1 MPKSKPNKPTQA
13 SIFEEETRPNAPF
26 QVSIIQ
32 SKTTL
37 SKDQKAFNNL
47 VEKIKVRREVLE
59 QWELFK
65 PVYAQRVAADIQP
78 MMDKVRKMGV
88 DFIKALDQALGMKGL
103 SKSDKKT
110 VKDIIFDLA
119 DEYLSAGMD
128 DPEIKAFYKKYGGT
142 DYDEDEGLFRE
153 GFNASMEEMFGIKLD
168 KDRPESPEEIM
179 RKLQEKMLETE
190 QARSQAGN
198 QQRGQRKKTA
208 KQIAREE
215 AAKQE
220 TEQVSQSLRE
230 IYRKLASALHPDR
243 EPDPAERERK
253 TSLMQRVNKAYE
265 EKNLL
270 RLLELQLELEHI
282 DAKALAELSEQKLK
296 HYIKILKEQLAEI
309 DQEIDFI
316 ETPMR
321 MQFGIGMFQRLTPT
335 DLLDLLKRDVVKL
348 KADYKKAVKELEVV
362 NDLQTFKQWIKTQK
376 QIAKESARFDD
387 MDDDWIPF

>member
-1 MPKSKPNKPTQA
+1 MPKSMPKSKPNKPTQA
-13 SIFEEETRPNAPF
+13 SIFQDEPQPNKPF

-32 SKTTL
+32 GKTTL

-78 MMDKVRKMGV
+78 LMDKVRKMSV

-110 VKDIIFDLA
+110 VKNIIFDLSE
-119 DEYLSAGMD
+119 DYLSAGMD
-128 DPEIKAFYKKYGGT
+128 EPEIKAFYKKYGGT

-153 GFNASMEEMFGIKLD
+153 GFNASMEDLFGIQLD
-168 KDRPESPEEIM
+168 KDRAESPEEIM
-179 RKLQEKMLETE
+179 QKLQEKLLETE
-190 QARSQAGN
+190 QAH
-198 QQRGQRKKTA
+198 GQRKKTA

-215 AAKQE
+215 AVKQE

-296 HYIKILKEQLAEI
+296 HYIQILKEQLAEI
-309 DQEIDFI
+309 DQEIDSI
-316 ETPMR
+316 EMPMR
-321 MQFGIGMFQRLTPT
+321 MQFGLGMFRKIKPT
-335 DLLDLLKRDVVKL
+335 EMLDLLSRDVVKL
-348 KADYKKAVKELEVV
+348 KADYKKAEKELEVV
-362 NDLQTFKQWIKTQK
+362 NDLDTFKQWIKTQK
-376 QIAKESARFDD
+376 QMAKDAAKFDD
-387 MDDDWIPF
+387 MDDDWMGY

>member
-1 MPKSKPNKPTQA
+1 MPKSKPNKPNKPTQA
-13 SIFEEETRPNAPF
+13 SIFQEETQPATPF

-32 SKTTL
+32 GKTTL

-78 MMDKVRKMGV
+78 LMDKVRKMSVG
-88 DFIKALDQALGMKGL
+88 FIKALDQALGMKGL

-110 VKDIIFDLA
+110 VKDIIFDLS

-128 DPEIKAFYKKYGGT
+128 EPEIKAFYKKYGGT

-168 KDRPESPEEIM
+168 KDRAESPEEIM
-179 RKLQEKMLETE
+179 QKLQEKLLETE
-190 QARSQAGN
+190 QAH
-198 QQRGQRKKTA
+198 GQRKKTA

-215 AAKQE
+215 AVKQE

-296 HYIKILKEQLAEI
+296 HYIQILKEQLAEI
-309 DQEIDFI
+309 DQEIDSI
-316 ETPMR
+316 EMPMR
-321 MQFGIGMFQRLTPT
+321 MQFGLGMFRKIKPT
-335 DLLDLLKRDVVKL
+335 EMLDLLSRDVVKL

-362 NDLQTFKQWIKTQK
+362 NDLDTFKQWIKTQK
-376 QIAKESARFDD
+376 QMAKDAAKFDD
-387 MDDDWIPF
+387 MDDDWMGY

>member
-13 SIFEEETRPNAPF
+13 SIFQDEPQPNKPF

-32 SKTTL
+32 GKTTL

-78 MMDKVRKMGV
+78 LMDKVRKMSV

-110 VKDIIFDLA
+110 VKEFIFDLSE
-119 DEYLSAGMD
+119 DYLSAGMD
-128 DPEIKAFYKKYGGT
+128 EPEIKAFYKKYGGT

-153 GFNASMEEMFGIKLD
+153 GFNASMEELFGIQLD
-168 KDRPESPEEIM
+168 KDRAESPEEIM
-179 RKLQEKMLETE
+179 QKLQEKLLETE
-190 QARSQAGN
+190 QAH
-198 QQRGQRKKTA
+198 GQRKKTA

-215 AAKQE
+215 AVKQE

-296 HYIKILKEQLAEI
+296 HYIQILKEQLAEI
-309 DQEIDFI
+309 DQEIDSI
-316 ETPMR
+316 EMPMR
-321 MQFGIGMFQRLTPT
+321 MQFGLGMFRKIKPT
-335 DLLDLLKRDVVKL
+335 EMLDLLSRDVVKL

-362 NDLQTFKQWIKTQK
+362 NDLETFKQWIKTQK
-376 QIAKESARFDD
+376 QMAKDAVKFDD
-387 MDDDWIPF
+387 MDDDWMGY

>member
-1 MPKSKPNKPTQA
+1 MPNPNKPPQAWTLPDETQ
-13 SIFEEETRPNAPF
+13 PNKPF

-32 SKTTL
+32 SNTTL
-37 SKDQKAFNNL
+37 SQEQKAFNHV
-47 VEKIKVRREVLE
+47 VEKIKLRREMLE

-65 PVYAQRVAADIQP
+65 PVYAQRVATDIQP

-88 DFIKALDQALGMKGL
+88 AFIKALDQALRMKGL

-110 VKDIIFDLA
+110 VEDIIFELA
-119 DEYLSAGMD
+119 DQYLSAGMD
-128 DPEIKAFYKKYGGT
+128 EPEIKAFYKKYGGT
-142 DYDEDEGLFRE
+142 DYDEDQANYRE
-153 GFNASMEEMFGIKLD
+153 GFNASMEKMFGIKLD
-168 KDRPESPEEIM
+168 KDHPESPDEILQ
-179 RKLQEKMLETE
+179 KLQEKLLETE
-190 QARSQAGN
+190 QARNQAAN
-198 QQRGQRKKTA
+198 QQHGQRKKTA
-208 KQIAREE
+208 KQIAREV

-253 TSLMQRVNKAYE
+253 TSLMQRVNQAYE

-282 DAKALAELSEQKLK
+282 DARALAELSGQKLR

-309 DQEIDFI
+309 DQEIDSI
-316 ETPMR
+316 EMPMR
-321 MQFGIGMFQRLTPT
+321 MHFDLGMYQRIKPT

-362 NDLQTFKQWIKTQK
+362 NDLETFKQWIKKQK
-376 QIAKESARFDD
+376 QIAKNSAKFDD
-387 MDDDWIPF
+387 ADADWIV